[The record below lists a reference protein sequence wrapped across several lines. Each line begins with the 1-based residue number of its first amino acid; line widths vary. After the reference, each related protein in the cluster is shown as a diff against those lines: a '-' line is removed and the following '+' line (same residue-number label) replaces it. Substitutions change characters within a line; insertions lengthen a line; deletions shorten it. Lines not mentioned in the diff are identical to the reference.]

1 MSCFAGLCESPEAK
15 EAKAKNAAINKDIRK
30 YKKKFEN
37 ELRLLLLGAGESG
50 KSTIVKQMRIIHSTG
65 FSVKEREQMRKP
77 IYGNVVNSIKA
88 ILEFM
93 DTAKI
98 DLADPSLKEVWLI
111 FPVAVFFGGDA
122 LCMHL
127 LQFEVTTPV

>member
-15 EAKAKNAAINKDIRK
+15 EAKAKNAAINKDLRK

-65 FSVKEREQMRKP
+65 FSAKEREQMRKP

-88 ILEFM
+88 ILDFM
-93 DTAKI
+93 AQANIELDNK
-98 DLADPSLKEVWLI
+98 SLQEV
-111 FPVAVFFGGDA
+111 
-122 LCMHL
+122 
-127 LQFEVTTPV
+127 